1 VYDAESRSLV
11 VAASSDEQRLLSQA
25 DHFAGAAQPAAPE
38 KQKAAPSQLLTAPQI
53 LSAEAVVDSPNRAR
67 KIGAE
72 LEIEENWECHWASQ
86 LLTAPRILS
95 AEAVVDSPNRAPK
108 IGAELE
114 IEENWERLPECHW
127 ECRQQQ
133 AFVQADENAGSGCDE
148 RERPPGADDAKSW
161 SVATGSDEL
170 RHKMPLTLNTDHVCN
185 ESRRQNTVADANAAH
200 VTGSCMAQ
208 VRNPRTKSRSQ
219 SVECSLAGLA
229 GHPHASV
236 RALCAATSRR

>member
-1 VYDAESRSLV
+1 LGVYDAESRSLV

-38 KQKAAPSQLLTAPQI
+38 KQKADPS
-53 LSAEAVVDSPNRAR
+53 R
-67 KIGAE
+67 
-72 LEIEENWECHWASQ
+72 

-95 AEAVVDSPNRAPK
+95 AEAVVDSPNRARK

-148 RERPPGADDAKSW
+148 RERPPGVDDAESW

-236 RALCAATSRR
+236 RALRAATSRR

>member
-1 VYDAESRSLV
+1 M
-11 VAASSDEQRLLSQA
+11 SQA

-38 KQKAAPSQLLTAPQI
+38 KQKADPSQLLTAPRI

-72 LEIEENWECHWASQ
+72 LEIEENW
-86 LLTAPRILS
+86 
-95 AEAVVDSPNRAPK
+95 
-108 IGAELE
+108 G
-114 IEENWERLPECHW
+114 RLPECHW

-148 RERPPGADDAKSW
+148 RERPPGVDDAESW

-208 VRNPRTKSRSQ
+208 VRNPRTKSHSQ

-236 RALCAATSRR
+236 RAPRAATSRR